1 MAHPGSGS
9 SRRTLLIAGTAA
21 LAAGGLGGLAL
32 WGDAM
37 TEDSEN
43 APAPA
48 LAGGFD
54 IARPTR
60 LWRPTALSDTT
71 GPQSLAFDDVR
82 QDVYAV
88 QLVQGGL
95 TLADDEDEPVDA
107 DRRKR
112 AGDLCVT
119 RFSRSGERLGRM
131 YLRGFGHGLSMGVEP
146 RGDTVRLW
154 VESRPKSGYGRAVA
168 RVRFADGTV
177 LDGDD
182 PAVRHHPIAPEGA
195 TRVHPAVDMAGERLL
210 VGYRQ
215 GAVRGYTVHRLRDV
229 VADDYAPVHRI
240 ARAPYLEDET
250 FQGCALYGDHVYQ
263 LTGNPYSKADGRNP
277 RDSGGNTFVSA
288 VDVRTG
294 APAGRQRVTVDRE
307 LRYREPEGV
316 AVRLAP
322 DPVLCMGFSVKTA
335 DRRKLALYGFARHTA
350 GH

>member
-1 MAHPGSGS
+1 MAHPGSGP
-9 SRRTLLIAGTAA
+9 SRRTLLFAGTAA

-32 WGDAM
+32 WGDDR
-37 TEDSEN
+37 TEDAKN
-43 APAPA
+43 APAV
-48 LAGGFD
+48 AGGFD

-60 LWRPTALSDTT
+60 LWRPTALNDTT

-95 TLADDEDEPVDA
+95 TLDGEEEPVDA

-112 AGDLCVT
+112 DGDLCVT

-131 YLRGFGHGLSMGVEP
+131 YLRGFGHGVSMGVEP
-146 RGDTVRLW
+146 RGGTVWLW

-168 RVRFADGTV
+168 RVRFADGAV

-182 PAVRHHPIAPEGA
+182 PAVRHHPIAPKGA

-210 VGYRQ
+210 VSYRK
-215 GAVRGYTVHRLRDV
+215 GTAHGYTVHRLRDV
-229 VADDYAPVHRI
+229 VADDYTPAHRI
-240 ARAPYLEDET
+240 ARAPYLEGET
-250 FQGCALYGDHVYQ
+250 FQGCALHGDHVYQ
-263 LTGNPYSKADGRNP
+263 LTGNPYSKAGGRNP

-294 APAGRQRVTVDRE
+294 APAGRQRVNADPG
-307 LRYREPEGV
+307 LPYREPEGI
-316 AVRLAP
+316 AVRLTPGPA
-322 DPVLCMGFSVKTA
+322 LCMGFSVKTT
-335 DRRKLALYGFARHTA
+335 DRRELALYGFAPHAR
-350 GH
+350 